1 MSRNQSLL
9 IPLLSSVL
17 ALGCSVAAGPAHA
30 TLCASDAGRA
40 PLPLREGLLVP
51 VSPALASG
59 PAALD
64 FQGSPL
70 GMTGDENLAVDRV
83 LQRLRQKNCVV
94 DEFAG
99 YVPKTEF
106 DNTPYRFS
114 MDSSKKFTADEFDAW
129 MRKRGVR
136 IAKGGATGAAN
147 AEATNKPQDVEQAP
161 TTVAKPVVG
170 GVVKE

>member
-1 MSRNQSLL
+1 MSRSKLL
-9 IPLLSSVL
+9 LLPIL
-17 ALGCSVAAGPAHA
+17 TTVAMMSPAHA
-30 TLCASDAGRA
+30 SLCGNDAGRA

-51 VSPALASG
+51 VSPQLAAG

-70 GMTGDENLAVDRV
+70 GVSGGENLSVDRV
-83 LQRLRQKNCVV
+83 LQRLRQKHCVV

-129 MRKRGVR
+129 MKKRGVR
-136 IAKGGATGAAN
+136 IAKGGASNTAAGAGEEGATSESSAST
-147 AEATNKPQDVEQAP
+147 AE
-161 TTVAKPVVG
+161 TTPAAK
-170 GVVKE
+170 VVKE

>member
-1 MSRNQSLL
+1 MSRYQNLM
-9 IPLLSSVL
+9 IPLLSSAL
-17 ALGCSVAAGPAHA
+17 ALSCSPAHA
-30 TLCASDAGRA
+30 TLCGGDAGRA

-51 VSPALASG
+51 VSPQLAAG

-70 GMTGDENLAVDRV
+70 GMVGDENLSVDRV
-83 LQRLRQKNCVV
+83 LQRLRDKNCVV

-129 MRKRGVR
+129 MKKRGVR
-136 IAKGGATGAAN
+136 IATGAAP
-147 AEATNKPQDVEQAP
+147 AATAAKATEPAGVAAP
-161 TTVAKPVVG
+161 DAAAKATTAG
-170 GVVKE
+170 AVVKE

>member
-1 MSRNQSLL
+1 MSRT
-9 IPLLSSVL
+9 L
-17 ALGCSVAAGPAHA
+17 ALLTSSALCFCAFTGMARA
-30 TLCASDAGRA
+30 TVCGGDAGRA

-70 GMTGDENLAVDRV
+70 GIAGDENLSVDRV

-99 YVPKTEF
+99 YVPKTQF

-129 MRKRGVR
+129 MKKRGVR
-136 IAKGGATGAAN
+136 IAKGGGAKDEADAATDAPASADTAA
-147 AEATNKPQDVEQAP
+147 ASDAS
-161 TTVAKPVVG
+161 AKPAMAA
-170 GVVKE
+170 GVVEE

>member
-1 MSRNQSLL
+1 MSRYQNLM
-9 IPLLSSVL
+9 IPLLSSAL
-17 ALGCSVAAGPAHA
+17 ALSCSPAHA
-30 TLCASDAGRA
+30 TLCGGDAGRA

-51 VSPALASG
+51 VSPQLAAG

-70 GMTGDENLAVDRV
+70 GMVGDENLSVDRV
-83 LQRLRQKNCVV
+83 LQRLRDKNCVV

-129 MRKRGVR
+129 MKKRGVR
-136 IAKGGATGAAN
+136 IAKGGGSDAAN
-147 AEATNKPQDVEQAP
+147 DDAVKASAATDAQTAP
-161 TTVAKPVVG
+161 AKPAAAAAVVE
-170 GVVKE
+170 K